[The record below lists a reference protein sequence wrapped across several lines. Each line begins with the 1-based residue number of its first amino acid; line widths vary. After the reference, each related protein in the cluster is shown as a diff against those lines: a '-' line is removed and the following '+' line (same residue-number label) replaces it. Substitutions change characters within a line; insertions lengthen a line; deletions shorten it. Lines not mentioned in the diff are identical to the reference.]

1 MKEKNSE
8 VSFFLFFFSF
18 QDEKMLAKLIVE
30 VQDTQEIL
38 NKQKTDNNVRHQNNT
53 AGVSKLLRILV
64 VIV

>member
-1 MKEKNSE
+1 MEEKNSE

>member
-1 MKEKNSE
+1 MEEKNADAE
-8 VSFFLFFFSF
+8 VSLIFF
-18 QDEKMLAKLIVE
+18 QDEKTLAKLIVE

-64 VIV
+64 VIIV

>member
-1 MKEKNSE
+1 MEEKNSE
-8 VSFFLFFFSF
+8 VFLFVFSF

>member
-1 MKEKNSE
+1 MEEKNAE
-8 VSFFLFFFSF
+8 VSFVFF

>member
-1 MKEKNSE
+1 MEEKNSE
-8 VSFFLFFFSF
+8 VSFFFFF

>member
-1 MKEKNSE
+1 MEEKNAE
-8 VSFFLFFFSF
+8 VSFVFF

-53 AGVSKLLRILV
+53 AGVSKLLRILI

>member
-1 MKEKNSE
+1 MEEKNAE
-8 VSFFLFFFSF
+8 VSFIFF
-18 QDEKMLAKLIVE
+18 QDEKTLAKLIVE

-64 VIV
+64 VIIV

>member
-1 MKEKNSE
+1 MEEKNSE
-8 VSFFLFFFSF
+8 VSFIFF
-18 QDEKMLAKLIVE
+18 QDEKTLAKLIVE

-64 VIV
+64 VIIV

>member
-1 MKEKNSE
+1 MEEKNSE
-8 VSFFLFFFSF
+8 VSFFCFFFSF

>member
-1 MKEKNSE
+1 MLK
-8 VSFFLFFFSF
+8 FHLFFF
-18 QDEKMLAKLIVE
+18 QDEKTLAKLIVE

-64 VIV
+64 VIIV

>member
-1 MKEKNSE
+1 
-8 VSFFLFFFSF
+8 
-18 QDEKMLAKLIVE
+18 MLAKLIVE

-53 AGVSKLLRILV
+53 SGVSKLLRILV